1 MDILYALLVVGV
13 ALGGAYVL
21 TKYVKPNKEDLE
33 TVKTLFNL
41 SVAVVDEL
49 NLKHEDKI
57 LEIATIVNSSIDYAI
72 VFSSDDVELEEVAYD
87 YCIKVCKQLNIE
99 MNGNRPVILKELIK
113 IASRQIIS
121 KGQE

>member
-21 TKYVKPNKEDLE
+21 TKYVKPNREDLE
-33 TVKTLFNL
+33 TVKTLFSL

-72 VFSSDDVELEEVAYD
+72 VFSGDDVELEEVAYD

-99 MNGNRPVILKELIK
+99 MNGNRPIILKELIK
-113 IASRQIIS
+113 IASKQVIS
-121 KGQE
+121 KEQE

>member
-1 MDILYALLVVGV
+1 MDILYVLLVVGV

-33 TVKTLFNL
+33 TVKTLFSL

-72 VFSSDDVELEEVAYD
+72 VFSGDDVELEEVAYD

-113 IASRQIIS
+113 IASKQIIS
-121 KGQE
+121 KEQE

>member
-21 TKYVKPNKEDLE
+21 TKYVKPNKENLE
-33 TVKTLFNL
+33 TVKTLFSL

-49 NLKHEDKI
+49 NLKNEDKI

-72 VFSSDDVELEEVAYD
+72 AFSGDDVELEEVAYD

-113 IASRQIIS
+113 IASKQVIS
-121 KGQE
+121 KEQE